1 MGLLCTQRS
10 KRSALV
16 KKKGTESATNSCYG
30 NKKHVMFLKLRP
42 ELYISLYIC
51 SLSSYPKLYYSWP
64 RWHLQY
70 ERKTTGYKTEKTKKP
85 GKRFVL
91 IVIKQMQTES
101 ASTVSSN
108 PGCWTRHL
116 ASACNCSTVTSSKF
130 LFLTTST
137 SWQKMFSSTLT
148 PCNKKKICKVAIVF
162 TMLNRRNR
170 EHNLYDRFHQ
180 QE

>member
-30 NKKHVMFLKLRP
+30 NKKQVMFLKLRP

-85 GKRFVL
+85 GKRCVL
-91 IVIKQMQTES
+91 
-101 ASTVSSN
+101 
-108 PGCWTRHL
+108 
-116 ASACNCSTVTSSKF
+116 
-130 LFLTTST
+130 
-137 SWQKMFSSTLT
+137 MF
-148 PCNKKKICKVAIVF
+148 CNKTNADGVSLNSFLKPWMLDKTSGVCLQLFHCNILQIFIFDHFHFLAKDVF
-162 TMLNRRNR
+162 
-170 EHNLYDRFHQ
+170 FHTDTL
-180 QE
+180 